1 MSYANPLISLIER
14 AESAYPTCHCG
25 QAMVVAERDGALWLE
40 CVTLAQ
46 PADGLVARIRSAF
59 GHDRR
64 LLLAAEELAA

>member
-1 MSYANPLISLIER
+1 MSYTTALISLIER

-25 QAMVVAERDGALWLE
+25 QAMAVAERDGALWLE
-40 CVTLAQ
+40 CVTLAE
-46 PADGLVARIRSAF
+46 PAPGFVGKVRSIF